1 MTRPNGAGSPPRRR
15 GVVLDNNRWEWEK
28 NSVIPRRPGKL
39 AVEAAGRDRPA
50 VWSRPIDM
58 LIGRGGPPGLTGGGV
73 VENVMYDL
81 APAGFPCGGRP
92 GLSAA
97 RKDCAASFA
106 PRGTMTQARK
116 QERPSLLM
124 CAKHTKANPLEKMI
138 GLIRVST
145 DKQAASGLGLEA
157 QQDALERMRVERSYE
172 VVKTYQ
178 EVESGKHKDIRYRP
192 QLRDAVTHCQMT
204 GAVLVI
210 AKIDRLV
217 RSTQVMAFLKDSG
230 IKFLAC
236 DNPYANNLTINILV
250 AVAENEAEQISIRTK
265 DALAAYKKHKRV
277 SKRIKLLYPDG
288 VPADVVK
295 ATAGKLGA
303 SLPQCRTL
311 TEKARKNGA
320 IASAEVRRLKAV
332 RIYGHIAPLMVA
344 LRLEGKT
351 YKEIAARL
359 RADGHQTRYGKVWS
373 RGQVRRVL
381 KRLQ

>member
-1 MTRPNGAGSPPRRR
+1 
-15 GVVLDNNRWEWEK
+15 
-28 NSVIPRRPGKL
+28 
-39 AVEAAGRDRPA
+39 
-50 VWSRPIDM
+50 
-58 LIGRGGPPGLTGGGV
+58 
-73 VENVMYDL
+73 
-81 APAGFPCGGRP
+81 
-92 GLSAA
+92 
-97 RKDCAASFA
+97 
-106 PRGTMTQARK
+106 
-116 QERPSLLM
+116 
-124 CAKHTKANPLEKMI
+124 MI

-157 QQDALERMRVERSYE
+157 QQDALERMRIERSYE
-172 VVKTYQ
+172 VVKIYQ

-192 QLRDAVTHCQMT
+192 QLRDAVTHCCMT

-265 DALAAYKKHKRV
+265 DALAAYKTHKRV

-288 VPADVVK
+288 VPSSVVK

-311 TEKARKNGA
+311 TAQARKNGA
-320 IASAEVRRLKAV
+320 KASAEVRRLKAV

-359 RADGHQTRYGKVWS
+359 VTDGHQTRYGKVWS